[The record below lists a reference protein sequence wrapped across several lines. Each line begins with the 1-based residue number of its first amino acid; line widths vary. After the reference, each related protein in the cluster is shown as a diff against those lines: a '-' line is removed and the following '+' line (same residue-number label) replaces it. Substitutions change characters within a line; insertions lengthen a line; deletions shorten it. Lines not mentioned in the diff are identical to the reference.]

1 MMEVAA
7 NNGMFNL
14 TCAEDFFKCLEVVL
28 RQYRESTAK
37 QIEIAL
43 FLVMGANHLR
53 EWIAPGY
60 DYNKGTANTN
70 AEKFYNKIFE
80 DPNFKIVNQLCNH
93 AKHLKWISQETSCAG
108 GLNIDDWPG
117 LIDDLIGD
125 WDSGP
130 PTGFFV
136 DGTEIGDI
144 LASLLDKYRSDWF
157 NLMLV

>member
-1 MMEVAA
+1 MEVAA
-7 NNGMFNL
+7 NNGIFNL
-14 TCAEDFFKCLEVVL
+14 TSAEDFFKCLEVVL
-28 RQYRESTAK
+28 RQYRDSTAK

-60 DYNKGTANTN
+60 DHKRTAKTK

-80 DPNFKIVNQLCNH
+80 DPNFKIVNQLCNN
-93 AKHLKWISQETSCAG
+93 AKHLKGVSQETSYVG
-108 GLNIDDWPG
+108 GLNVDDWPG
-117 LIDDLIGD
+117 LIDDLIGN

-130 PTGFFV
+130 PTGFYV

-144 LASLLDKYRSDWF
+144 LTSLLGKYQSDWF
-157 NLMLV
+157 DLKLI